1 LTFAEDSGRE
11 RAGSRTGLLPYRQNG
26 PKFAMTKQRNR
37 LLAALSADD
46 LALLEP
52 HLEDITL
59 ARRDVLEI
67 PNKPIND
74 VYFMETGVA
83 SVVAVNGRG
92 ERIEVGLVGCEGM
105 SGVTVVMGNH
115 RSPNS
120 TYMQIAGETRRIS
133 SIALRKT
140 LQQSPSLR
148 TLFLHFAQVFM
159 TQAAQ
164 TAVANGRAKLD
175 ERLAR
180 WLLMAHD
187 RMAADD
193 VPLTHEFLS
202 VMLGVRRAS
211 VTVALDGFKKRGL
224 IDTRRGGITV
234 LDRKAI
240 EKVAGSF
247 YGVPEAEFRRLIG

>member
-1 LTFAEDSGRE
+1 
-11 RAGSRTGLLPYRQNG
+11 
-26 PKFAMTKQRNR
+26 MTKHRNR
-37 LLAALSADD
+37 LLAALSAAD

-52 HLEDITL
+52 QLERVSL
-59 ARRDVLEI
+59 ERRFVLEA
-67 PNKPIND
+67 PNKPVEN
-74 VYFMETGVA
+74 VYFIEAGVV

-92 ERIEVGLVGCEGM
+92 ERIEVGLIGCEGM

-115 RSPNS
+115 RSPHS
-120 TYMQIAGETRRIS
+120 TYMQIAGEGLRIGAD
-133 SIALRKT
+133 ALRET
-140 LQQSPSLR
+140 LEQSSTLR
-148 TLFLHFAQVFM
+148 TLLLHFAQIFM

-164 TAVANGRAKLD
+164 TAVANGRAMLD

-224 IDTRRGGITV
+224 IKTRRGGITI
-234 LDRKAI
+234 LDRKAV
-240 EKVAGSF
+240 EKIAGSF
-247 YGVPEAEFRRLIG
+247 YGVPEAEYRRLIIGAGNGSSLMFEDGADVQSVRNRTL

>member
-1 LTFAEDSGRE
+1 
-11 RAGSRTGLLPYRQNG
+11 
-26 PKFAMTKQRNR
+26 MTKYRNR

-52 HLEDITL
+52 HFEPVALE
-59 ARRDVLEI
+59 RRFVIET
-67 PNKPIND
+67 PNKPVEN
-74 VYFMETGVA
+74 VYFMETGVV

-92 ERIEVGLVGCEGM
+92 ERIEVGLIGCEGM

-115 RSPNS
+115 RSPHS
-120 TYMQIAGETRRIS
+120 TYMQIEGS
-133 SIALRKT
+133 ALRIDSSELRK
-140 LQQSPSLR
+140 LLAQSQSLHG
-148 TLFLHFAQVFM
+148 LLLHFAQIFM

-187 RMAADD
+187 RVTDDD
-193 VPLTHEFLS
+193 VALTHEFLS

-211 VTVALDGFKKRGL
+211 VTTALDAFKKRGL
-224 IDTRRGGITV
+224 IESRRGGITV

>member
-1 LTFAEDSGRE
+1 MSKRFHLSMSEH
-11 RAGSRTGLLPYRQNG
+11 
-26 PKFAMTKQRNR
+26 RNR

-52 HLEDITL
+52 HLQSVVL
-59 ARRDVLEI
+59 ARRDVLET
-67 PNKPIND
+67 PNKTVEN
-74 VYFMETGVA
+74 VYFIESGVA

-92 ERIEVGLVGCEGM
+92 ERIEVGLIGFEGM
-105 SGVTVVMGNH
+105 SGVTIVMGNH
-115 RSPNS
+115 RSPHS
-120 TYMQIAGETRRIS
+120 TYMQIAGSGLRIG
-133 SIALRKT
+133 AAQLRKVLARSAS
-140 LQQSPSLR
+140 LQ

-175 ERLAR
+175 QRLAR

-187 RMAADD
+187 RSEDD
-193 VPLTHEFLS
+193 NVPLTHEFLS

-224 IDTRRGGITV
+224 IEARRGGITV
-234 LDRKAI
+234 LERKAI
-240 EKVAGSF
+240 EKIAGSF

>member
-1 LTFAEDSGRE
+1 MA
-11 RAGSRTGLLPYRQNG
+11 Q
-26 PKFAMTKQRNR
+26 QRNH
-37 LLAALSADD
+37 LLAALSAAD

-52 HLEDITL
+52 QLEQVSL
-59 ARRDVLEI
+59 ERRAVLEA
-67 PNKPIND
+67 PNKTVEN
-74 VYFMETGVA
+74 VYFLESGVV
-83 SVVAVNGRG
+83 SVVAMNGRG
-92 ERIEVGLVGCEGM
+92 ERIEVGLIGCEGM

-115 RSPNS
+115 RSPHS
-120 TYMQIAGETRRIS
+120 TYMQIGGEGLRLSAAAMRK
-133 SIALRKT
+133 ALE
-140 LQQSPSLR
+140 QSRSLR
-148 TLFLHFAQVFM
+148 ALLLHFAQVFM

-187 RMAADD
+187 RMEADD

-224 IDTRRGGITV
+224 ITVRRGGITI
-234 LDRKAI
+234 LDRRAI
-240 EKVAGSF
+240 EKIAGSF

>member
-1 LTFAEDSGRE
+1 MKKH
-11 RAGSRTGLLPYRQNG
+11 RT
-26 PKFAMTKQRNR
+26 R

-52 HLEDITL
+52 QLEQVSL
-59 ARRDVLEI
+59 ERRFVLEI
-67 PNKPIND
+67 PNKPFD
-74 VYFMETGVA
+74 KVYFMETGVA

-92 ERIEVGLVGCEGM
+92 ERIEVGLIGCEGM
-105 SGVTVVMGNH
+105 SGVPLVMGNH

-120 TYMQIAGETRRIS
+120 TYMQIGGE
-133 SIALRKT
+133 ALCIDGDAMRET
-140 LQQSPSLR
+140 LSKSETLR
-148 TLFLHFAQVFM
+148 TMLLHFAQTFM

-164 TAVANGRAKLD
+164 TAVANGRAKLE

-180 WLLMAHD
+180 WILMAHD

-211 VTVALDGFKKRGL
+211 VTVALDGLKKKGL
-224 IDTRRGGITV
+224 IETRRGGITV
-234 LDRKAI
+234 VERPAI
-240 EKVAGSF
+240 EAIAGSF
-247 YGVPEAEFRRLIG
+247 YGVPETEYRRLIG

>member
-1 LTFAEDSGRE
+1 
-11 RAGSRTGLLPYRQNG
+11 
-26 PKFAMTKQRNR
+26 MTKHRNR

-46 LALLEP
+46 LAVLESR
-52 HLEDITL
+52 LEHVSL
-59 ARRDVLEI
+59 ARRFVLEI
-67 PNKPIND
+67 PNKPVEN

-83 SVVAVNGRG
+83 SVVAVTGRD
-92 ERIEVGLVGCEGM
+92 ERIEVGLIGCEGM

-120 TYMQIAGETRRIS
+120 TYMQIAGEALCIDAD
-133 SIALRKT
+133 ALRKM
-140 LQQSPSLR
+140 LQQRPSLQKM
-148 TLFLHFAQVFM
+148 LLHFSQVFM

-164 TAVANGRAKLD
+164 TAIANGRAKLD

-187 RMAADD
+187 RMADDD

-211 VTVALDGFKKRGL
+211 VTVALDGFKKLGL
-224 IDTRRGGITV
+224 IDTRRGGVTM

-240 EKVAGSF
+240 EKIASSF

>member
-1 LTFAEDSGRE
+1 
-11 RAGSRTGLLPYRQNG
+11 
-26 PKFAMTKQRNR
+26 MTKQRNR

>member
-1 LTFAEDSGRE
+1 
-11 RAGSRTGLLPYRQNG
+11 
-26 PKFAMTKQRNR
+26 MTMKQRNK

-46 LALLEP
+46 FALLEP
-52 HLEDITL
+52 QLERVSLD
-59 ARRDVLEI
+59 RRFVLETPHKQI
-67 PNKPIND
+67 EG

-83 SVVAVNGRG
+83 SVVAMNGRG
-92 ERIEVGLVGCEGM
+92 ERIEVGLIGCEGM
-105 SGVTVVMGNH
+105 SGTTIVMGDH

-120 TYMQIAGETRRIS
+120 TYMQIGGEALCIAAA
-133 SIALRKT
+133 ALRKT
-140 LQQSPSLR
+140 LQKSESLR
-148 TLFLHFAQVFM
+148 AMLLHFAQIFM

-187 RMAADD
+187 RLAADD

-211 VTVALDGFKKRGL
+211 VTVALDGFKKSGL
-224 IDTRRGGITV
+224 IEVRRGGITI